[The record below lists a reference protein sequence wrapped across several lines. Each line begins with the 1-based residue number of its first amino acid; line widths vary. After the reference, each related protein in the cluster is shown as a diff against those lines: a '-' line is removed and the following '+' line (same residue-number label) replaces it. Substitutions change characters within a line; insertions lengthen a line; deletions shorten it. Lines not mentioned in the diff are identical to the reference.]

1 MGKRT
6 VVTSAAATAA
16 ALVVAG
22 GVSIAHADV
31 TPRAAFSQTLE
42 AEHDGIP
49 SNGVHTVDCGFCSGG
64 ARVAGLGGHDNGDLT
79 FYFWIPAEADYT
91 VTVYYVSG
99 ATRALSV
106 NRKRLTGL
114 NSGGWDKVG
123 KRSVK
128 VHLKEE
134 FHRPAILD
142 LGYDTHSRGADV
154 DKVVVTS

>member
-6 VVTSAAATAA
+6 IVTSLAATAA

-31 TPRAAFSQTLE
+31 TPRAGFSQTVE
-42 AEHDGIP
+42 AEDDGIP
-49 SNGVHTVDCGFCSGG
+49 GNGVHAVDCSFCSGG
-64 ARVAGLGGHDNGDLT
+64 ARVTGLGGHDNGVVT
-79 FYFWIPAEADYT
+79 FYLWIPEEGDYT

-106 NRKRLTGL
+106 NDKRLTGL
-114 NSGGWDKVG
+114 NSGGWDRVA

-128 VHLKEE
+128 VHLRERFGRAAE
-134 FHRPAILD
+134 ID
-142 LGYDTHSRGADV
+142 LGYDTHSKAVDV
-154 DKVVVTS
+154 DKVVISS